1 MNLLLDTHVLLW
13 WLDDNPIL
21 LTNAKE
27 AIADGS
33 NIVFVSA
40 ATIWEIKIKHTLG
53 KLEVPVNF
61 REVLEQQSFAML
73 SITADHAHLI
83 GELPPH
89 HRDPFDRMLIAQAM
103 FEHFTLVT
111 RDSRFKQYEVST
123 IRA

>member
-21 LTNAKE
+21 LTNSKD

-40 ATIWEIKIKHTLG
+40 VTIWEIKIKHTLG
-53 KLEVPVNF
+53 KLEIPVNF
-61 REVLEQQSFAML
+61 REVLEQQAFTML
-73 SITADHAHLI
+73 SITVDHAHLI
-83 GELPPH
+83 GKLPPH

>member
-1 MNLLLDTHVLLW
+1 MNLLLDTRVLLW

-21 LTNAKE
+21 LSNAKE

-40 ATIWEIKIKHTLG
+40 ATIWEIRIKHSLG
-53 KLEVPVNF
+53 NLEVPVNF
-61 REVLEQQSFAML
+61 REVIEQQSFAML
-73 SITADHAHLI
+73 SITVDHAHLV

-111 RDSRFKQYEVST
+111 RDSRFKQYEVSI

>member
-40 ATIWEIKIKHTLG
+40 VTIWEIKIKHTLG
-53 KLEVPVNF
+53 KLEIPVNF
-61 REVLEQQSFAML
+61 REVLEQQAFAML
-73 SITADHAHLI
+73 SITVDHAHLI

-111 RDSRFKQYEVST
+111 RNSRFKQYEVST